1 MAQRPRINI
10 EAPAEVNNLL
20 MRMAA
25 EESRVEGRRVSMKE
39 VLLEAI
45 EHYRQDKHPEV
56 ER

>member
-1 MAQRPRINI
+1 
-10 EAPAEVNNLL
+10 
-20 MRMAA
+20 MAA